1 MSTKK
6 SKKPHGQ
13 IRQSQVVTTFGP
25 GSMLDLPTA
34 SVIVAGLDH
43 WTRGEEV
50 IEPRLVAK
58 LIESFK
64 KQGVDLQS
72 LSLHAPPPDDD
83 DPTSTRKTRITAWQ
97 FPEWFVTQAVQ
108 PYEYERG
115 RFCRTRRL
123 VHRAALTKGKFV
135 DEDRKARPVVP
146 VRFVQAC
153 KKGHIDDIDW
163 YAFTSTWGRPTARRT
178 TAPSGWTSGVPP
190 ATWPRW

>member
-123 VHRAALTKGKFV
+123 VHRAALTKGMFV
-135 DEDRKARPVVP
+135 VEDRKARPVVP